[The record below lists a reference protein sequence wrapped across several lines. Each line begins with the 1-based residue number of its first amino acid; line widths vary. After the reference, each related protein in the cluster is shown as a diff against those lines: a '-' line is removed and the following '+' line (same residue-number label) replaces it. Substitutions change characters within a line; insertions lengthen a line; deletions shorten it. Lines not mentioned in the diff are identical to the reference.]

1 MLVSTAPKSLLNSG
15 RRPTRA
21 PKEGEK
27 QNRARDKN
35 DTVPSRYSPCIP
47 MAAPPKLANHISEA
61 LMSSCPATP
70 FIRRASHSTVASM
83 VSDRARSTPD
93 RTALQAGQRIC
104 SFAELDERANRLAH
118 ALMEM
123 GVDPGDRI
131 AILSENRLEFIEA
144 TLAAGKIG
152 AILACQNWRLAVPE
166 LQHCVGLVEPKL
178 VLVSERHR
186 ATVDQLD
193 IPGVSVL
200 EFGREYEARLARAGP
215 TMVLREVDPEAG
227 LLILYTSGTT
237 GLPKGALI
245 SHRAEVAR
253 ATGARAD
260 FGVKAGDSFV
270 CWTPM
275 FHMGGMDLA
284 LMTLL
289 GGGKVIIEDGY
300 DATSLADIAIRE
312 PIGWLIVIPGMVE
325 SFIDEM
331 KRRNQPPAGIR
342 LCGVMADLVPG
353 HQLAEITRLLD
364 APYSN
369 TFGSTETGSLPAA
382 GAPVPIGVIPTS
394 LSKTPSPNCEMRLVD
409 EDGND
414 VAPGTP
420 GELAIRGP
428 TLFSGYWKADETNAH
443 DFRGGWFHNGDLLVR
458 NEDGGFDF
466 VDRLKYMIKSGGEN
480 IYPAEIERILLTD
493 PRVTEAA
500 VVRRHDD
507 RWGEV
512 PIAFVARSEPTLDD
526 AQLATLCR
534 ANLAGFKQPK
544 EIRFLDHDA
553 FPRNISGKVLRHE
566 LEALL

>member
-1 MLVSTAPKSLLNSG
+1 MSVSSALSL
-15 RRPTRA
+15 
-21 PKEGEK
+21 
-27 QNRARDKN
+27 
-35 DTVPSRYSPCIP
+35 
-47 MAAPPKLANHISEA
+47 
-61 LMSSCPATP
+61 
-70 FIRRASHSTVASM
+70 IRRASHSTVDSM
-83 VSDRARSTPD
+83 ITDRARATPG
-93 RTALQAGQRIC
+93 RPALQAGARIW
-104 SFAELDERANRLAH
+104 SFADLEARTNRLAR
-118 ALMEM
+118 ALLDI
-123 GVDPGDRI
+123 GITHGDRL
-131 AILSENRLEFIEA
+131 AILSENRPEFLEAAI
-144 TLAAGKIG
+144 AAGKIG

-166 LQHCVGLVEPKL
+166 LRHCVGLVAPAL

-186 ATVDQLD
+186 ATIDELD
-193 IPGVSVL
+193 IPDLSIL
-200 EFGREYEARLARAGP
+200 EFGSDYEARLERADP
-215 TMVLREVDPEAG
+215 TPIGREIDPEDG

-260 FGVKAGDSFV
+260 FGVKAGESFV

-300 DATSLADIAIRE
+300 DAARLGDIVIRE

-325 SFIDEM
+325 SFIEEM
-331 KRRNQPPAGIR
+331 KRRNRPPAGIG

-353 HQLAEITRLLD
+353 HQLAEITRLLN

-382 GAPVPIGVIPTS
+382 GAPIPIGVIPDS
-394 LSKTPSPNCEMRLVD
+394 LSKIPSPNCEIRLVD
-409 EDGND
+409 EADND

-428 TLFSGYWKADETNAH
+428 TLFSGYWRADETNAR
-443 DFRGGWFHNGDLLVR
+443 DFRGGWFHNGDLLVF
-458 NEDGGFDF
+458 NESGGFDF
-466 VDRLKYMIKSGGEN
+466 VDRVKYMIKSGGEN
-480 IYPAEIERILLTD
+480 IYPAEIERVLLAD
-493 PRVTEAA
+493 SRVTEAA
-500 VVRRHDD
+500 VVRRSDD

-512 PIAFVARSEPTLDD
+512 PIAFVARSDTSLDAD
-526 AQLATLCR
+526 DLSKLCR
-534 ANLAGFKQPK
+534 SNLAGFKQPK
-544 EIRFLDHDA
+544 EIHFLDHDA

>member
-1 MLVSTAPKSLLNSG
+1 MSFSTA
-15 RRPTRA
+15 A
-21 PKEGEK
+21 P
-27 QNRARDKN
+27 
-35 DTVPSRYSPCIP
+35 
-47 MAAPPKLANHISEA
+47 L
-61 LMSSCPATP
+61 
-70 FIRRASHSTVASM
+70 IRRAFQSTIGSM
-83 VSDRARSTPD
+83 ITDRARATPE
-93 RTALQAGQRIC
+93 RAALQVGPRLW
-104 SFAELDERANRLAH
+104 SFAELEARTNRLARC
-118 ALMEM
+118 LLEI
-123 GVDPGDRI
+123 GVTAGDRI
-131 AILSENRLEFIEA
+131 AILSENRPEFLETAI
-144 TLAAGKIG
+144 AAGKIG
-152 AILACQNWRLAVPE
+152 AILACQNWRLAAPE
-166 LQHCVGLVEPKL
+166 LRHCVSLVEPRL
-178 VLVSERHR
+178 VLVSQRHR
-186 ATVDQLD
+186 SMVDQLET
-193 IPGVSVL
+193 PGASVL
-200 EFGREYEARLARAGP
+200 EFGPEFEALLGRADPAPVHREI
-215 TMVLREVDPEAG
+215 DPEDG

-237 GLPKGALI
+237 GLPKGAMI

-300 DATSLADIAIRE
+300 DATRLADIAIRE

-331 KRRNQPPAGIR
+331 KRRNQPPAGIG

-353 HQLAEITRLLD
+353 HQLAEITRLLG

-394 LSKTPSPNCEMRLVD
+394 LSKVPSPNCEMRLVD
-409 EDGND
+409 EDDND

-428 TLFSGYWKADETNAH
+428 TLFSGYWRAEETNAR

-458 NEDGGFDF
+458 NDDGSFDF
-466 VDRLKYMIKSGGEN
+466 VDRVKYMIKSGGEN
-480 IYPAEIERILLTD
+480 IYPAEIERVLLAD

-500 VVRRHDD
+500 VVRRVDQ

-512 PIAFVARSEPTLDD
+512 PIAFVARSEPSLGADD
-526 AQLATLCR
+526 LSALCR
-534 ANLAGFKQPK
+534 VNLAGFKQPK

>member
-1 MLVSTAPKSLLNSG
+1 MSVSSA
-15 RRPTRA
+15 
-21 PKEGEK
+21 
-27 QNRARDKN
+27 
-35 DTVPSRYSPCIP
+35 IP
-47 MAAPPKLANHISEA
+47 L
-61 LMSSCPATP
+61 T
-70 FIRRASHSTVASM
+70 RRASHSTVDSM
-83 VSDRARSTPD
+83 ITDRARATPD
-93 RTALQAGQRIC
+93 RAAMQAGARIW
-104 SFAELDERANRLAH
+104 SFADLEARTNRLAR
-118 ALMEM
+118 ALLDF
-123 GVDPGDRI
+123 GISPGDRI
-131 AILSENRLEFIEA
+131 AILSENRPEFLEAAI
-144 TLAAGKIG
+144 AAGKIG
-152 AILACQNWRLAVPE
+152 AILACQNWRLAIPE
-166 LQHCVGLVEPKL
+166 LRHCVALVEPAL
-178 VLVSERHR
+178 ILVSERHR
-186 ATVDQLD
+186 ETIDRLD
-193 IPGVSVL
+193 IPVPPVL
-200 EFGREYEARLARAGP
+200 AFGSDYEARLDRADP
-215 TMVLREVDPEAG
+215 APVLREIDPEDG

-260 FGVKAGDSFV
+260 FGVRAGASFV

-300 DATSLADIAIRE
+300 DAARLAEIAIRE

-331 KRRNQPPAGIR
+331 KRRNQPPADVG

-353 HQLAEITRLLD
+353 HQLAEITRLLN

-382 GAPVPIGVIPTS
+382 GEPVAIGVIPTS
-394 LSKTPSPNCEMRLVD
+394 LSKTPSTNCEIRLVD
-409 EDGND
+409 ENDND

-428 TLFSGYWKADETNAH
+428 TLFSGYWRADETNAH
-443 DFRGGWFHNGDLLVR
+443 DFRGGWFHNGDLLVF
-458 NEDGGFDF
+458 NEDGRFDF
-466 VDRLKYMIKSGGEN
+466 VDRVKYMIKSGGEN
-480 IYPAEIERILLTD
+480 IYPAEIERVLLGEA
-493 PRVTEAA
+493 RVTEAA
-500 VVRRHDD
+500 VVRRPDD

-512 PIAFVARSEPTLDD
+512 PIAFVARSEASLGADD
-526 AQLATLCR
+526 LSKLCR

>member
-1 MLVSTAPKSLLNSG
+1 MLSSAST
-15 RRPTRA
+15 
-21 PKEGEK
+21 
-27 QNRARDKN
+27 
-35 DTVPSRYSPCIP
+35 
-47 MAAPPKLANHISEA
+47 
-61 LMSSCPATP
+61 TP
-70 FIRRASHSTVASM
+70 IRRASHSTVATM
-83 VSDRARSTPD
+83 LSDRSRATPG
-93 RTALQAGQRIC
+93 RIALQAGSGTW
-104 SFAELDERANRLAH
+104 SFSELETRTNRLAH
-118 ALMEM
+118 AFLEM
-123 GVDPGDRI
+123 GVRAGDRI
-131 AILSENRLEFIEA
+131 AILSENRPEFIEA
-144 TLAAGKIG
+144 TIAAGKIG
-152 AILACQNWRLAVPE
+152 AILACQNWRLAIPE
-166 LQHCVGLVEPKL
+166 LQHTVSLVEPKL
-178 VLVSERHR
+178 IMVSDQHR
-186 ATVDQLD
+186 STAKQLE
-193 IPGVSVL
+193 IQNAAVL
-200 EFGREYEARLARAGP
+200 EFGPTYEAHLERAAQTP
-215 TMVLREVDPEAG
+215 LDHHVDPEDG

-300 DATSLADIAIRE
+300 DAGRLAEITIRE
-312 PIGWLIVIPGMVE
+312 KIGWLIVIPGMIE

-331 KRRNQPPAGIR
+331 KRRGEPPAGID

-353 HQLAEITRLLD
+353 HQLAEITRLLN
-364 APYSN
+364 APYAN

-382 GAPVPIGVIPTS
+382 GTPIPIGVAPDS
-394 LSKTPSPNCEMRLVD
+394 LSKTQSPNCEIRLVD
-409 EDGND
+409 ENDND
-414 VAPGTP
+414 VSPGTP

-428 TLFSGYWKADETNAH
+428 TLFSGYWHADETNAH

-458 NEDGGFDF
+458 NEDGTLDF
-466 VDRLKYMIKSGGEN
+466 VDRVKYMIKSGGEN
-480 IYPAEIERILLTD
+480 IYPAEIERVLLTD

-500 VVRRHDD
+500 VVRRPDE

-512 PIAFVARSEPTLDD
+512 PIAFVACSEENLS
-526 AQLATLCR
+526 AAALSKLCR

-553 FPRNISGKVLRHE
+553 FPRNVSGKVLRHE